1 MKKRWTDRSRGGGE
15 RVISRNLLLS
25 FRCHRTPLT
34 QHRLDFRKISESGS
48 RDGLHLGI
56 LGDQF
61 FTVPTVF
68 IQVGIE
74 EAGDEFLTADA
85 YWIVTGR
92 TFNIAVCDRA
102 AVIPVRC
109 SSCLHGMNSVTV
121 GVCYGLTV
129 SFQHVQNDR
138 KNSGSWASF
147 VCRFRAIRSGSV
159 AGGR

>member
-15 RVISRNLLLS
+15 GVISRNLLLS

-34 QHRLDFRKISESGS
+34 QHRLDFQKISASGS

-61 FTVPTVF
+61 FAVPTVF

-74 EAGDEFLTADA
+74 EAGDEFLAADA
-85 YWIVTGR
+85 HGVVTGR

-147 VCRFRAIRSGSV
+147 VCRFRAIGSGSV
-159 AGGR
+159 AGDR